1 MVYHVF
7 LGESTFPTYTTDQ
20 GVVGDSG
27 WDNSVQYTTPDFS
40 GLSGS
45 AMYSFGNQAGQNGSK
60 KYSAQF
66 LYFHGPFA
74 ATGVYQYVNF
84 SATPGDLTSFVAG
97 YKRQRG
103 GPFAPSDEPKVV
115 KFFA

>member
-60 KYSAQF
+60 KNSAQF
-66 LYFHGPFA
+66 LYFHGPFG
-74 ATGVYQYVNF
+74 ATGVFPYWNF
-84 SATPGDLTSFVAG
+84 RAAPGGLTLFVAASTS
-97 YKRQRG
+97 RRSA
-103 GPFAPSDEPKVV
+103 PFAALSRTEVIHI
-115 KFFA
+115 FL